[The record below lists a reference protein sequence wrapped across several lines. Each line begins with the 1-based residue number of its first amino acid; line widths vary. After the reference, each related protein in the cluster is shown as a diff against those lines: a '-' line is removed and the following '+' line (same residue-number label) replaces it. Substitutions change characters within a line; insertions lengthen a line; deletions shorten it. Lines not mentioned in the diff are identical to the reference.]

1 MFLVTNLHIICKI
14 AFISCTFALMITS
27 VCPELQFSLSVST
40 KKTGSSSSSLGS
52 ITVLFS

>member
-40 KKTGSSSSSLGS
+40 KKTGSSSSLGS